1 MPKPLRFGWTPYVVL
16 ALILFLVVNALGR
29 SLLGYSLLGD
39 RLPFFLVV
47 ALVTLVF
54 KLLVTP
60 ITRRL
65 VWRVRNRLL
74 VTYFLVGVVPI
85 TLLVVMGLLSLG
97 VLLGATM
104 SYIAKADLTH
114 ELDRLESLALA
125 RASSEGTRSL
135 VVEGPLA
142 EVPSWS
148 KPGFKGII
156 RRGTSFFMVSHTAST
171 GAKRVEVLKS
181 EPFDDA
187 ALARL
192 TSGFGAGVVFGLGD
206 VDPEEFDPATSVPM
220 LDSTRVA
227 PGARPRTLRD
237 FGATGLVP
245 LDVYSFDTG
254 ATEAFAISLFARPAA
269 VVSQLLSGLG
279 PRLGNIVVVLL
290 QGLAG
295 IFVVVT
301 VIAVGS
307 SLQLTRS
314 LTRTIHDLYTGTKQ
328 VQQGNLSQRIPI
340 RTNDQLSDL
349 AGSFNIMTHRIQRLI
364 DEVKD
369 KEKLEAELEIARQ
382 VQAQLFPRAVPTLST
397 LELTGFCNPARKVS
411 GDYYDFIPMESGL
424 TAVALGDISGKGISA
439 ALLMASLQSSLR
451 AQLALN
457 TGQVISTAALVER
470 LNRQLYD
477 QTLPEKYATFYCGIY
492 NDSNGHLL
500 YTNAGHLPPMLLRG
514 NNATRLE
521 ATGTVVGIFPD
532 SVFGQSEVEL
542 QPGDLL
548 AVFTDGITE
557 PEDKNGEQFGE
568 NRLLELLIA
577 NRDRP
582 LDEITRI
589 VTHSV
594 QNWASDPDN
603 QDDTTMLLARRL

>member
-1 MPKPLRFGWTPYVVL
+1 MRKPLRFGWTPYVVL
-16 ALILFLVVNALGR
+16 FLILLLIANVIGR
-29 SLLGYSLLGD
+29 SLGYSLLGD
-39 RLPFFLVV
+39 RLPFFLTV

-74 VTYFLVGVVPI
+74 VTYFLIGVLPV
-85 TLLVVMGLLSLG
+85 TLLVVMGLLGMG

-104 SYIAKADLTH
+104 SYIAKSDLTH
-114 ELDRLESLALA
+114 QLDQLESLAVA
-125 RASSEGTRSL
+125 RAGSETRQGL
-135 VVEGPLA
+135 VFEGPLA

-156 RRGTSFFMVSHTAST
+156 RRGTSFFMVSHAASS
-171 GAKRVEVLKS
+171 GAKPAEVFKS

-187 ALARL
+187 AIARL

-206 VDPEEFDPATSVPM
+206 VDPEEFDPTTSVAT

-227 PGARPRTLRD
+227 PGSRPRGLGD

-254 ATEAFAISLFARPAA
+254 EREAFAISLFARPAA

-301 VIAVGS
+301 VIAVAS

-382 VQAQLFPRAVPTLST
+382 VQTQLFPRGVPTLTT
-397 LELTGFCNPARKVS
+397 LELAGFCNPARKVS
-411 GDYYDFIPMESGL
+411 GDYYDFIPMEFGL
-424 TAVALGDISGKGISA
+424 TAMALGDISGKGISA
-439 ALLMASLQSSLR
+439 ALLMAGLQASLR

-457 TGQVISTAALVER
+457 TGQTISTAVLVER

-477 QTLPEKYATFYCGIY
+477 QTLPEQYATFFCGVY
-492 NDSNGHLL
+492 NDNNGNLL
-500 YTNAGHLPPMLLRG
+500 YTNAGHLPPILLRG
-514 NNATRLE
+514 NTTTRLE

-532 SVFGQSEVEL
+532 SVFGQSEVQL

-568 NRLLELLIA
+568 ARLVELLIA
-577 NRDRP
+577 NRDKP

-589 VTHSV
+589 VTHSL
-594 QNWASDPDN
+594 QNWVFDPDN